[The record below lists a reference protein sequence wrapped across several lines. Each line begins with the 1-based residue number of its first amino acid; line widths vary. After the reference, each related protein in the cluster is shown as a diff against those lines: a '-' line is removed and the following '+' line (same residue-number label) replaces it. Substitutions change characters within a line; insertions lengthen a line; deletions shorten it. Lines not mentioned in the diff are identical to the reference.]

1 MPNINHHFWNENGRT
16 LCKPDLRCLRQDH
29 EIYKTMLMQLV
40 GKIVYDNNGI
50 QLADQDLSAAKFN
63 QFIEKAI
70 LENVDL
76 AITPEYS
83 CPWTSI
89 EDFILQDN
97 LPSESKIWVLGCQS
111 IKPMELN
118 SLINKNQSIVW
129 IYDEQ
134 LVQQN
139 LSEDKFFDPVCI
151 LFKTKDTNNEVR
163 NVIIVQFKT
172 HGFGG
177 NDFEWE
183 RDNSIS
189 GNTFYVIE
197 NQRPSTRLVT
207 IICSDSLQ
215 NGLDFNTIEN
225 EFFKNSPLLLV
236 HIQLNQ
242 KPFQSNYKTYRT
254 LLFSRGREDLNKEI
268 ICLNWAKGVTYD
280 DENGITKV
288 FNRYGGSALYSK
300 TNQIV
305 TSDERIN
312 NNHKKGLY
320 YTFWSDK
327 KSNIYFLNYEE
338 FVFLI
343 ETTKP
348 SQTDSDPTQM
358 VRTGPKMLKT
368 FSWNHGW
375 AEIQIVGDGFSQVC
389 SEIEETNGDLSC
401 LTGNSNFTEVERI
414 IQLSVGEINDSKKDK
429 WSDILN
435 ILSFQI
441 SDTEINNRNTFT
453 HDPDATANVH
463 RKDKLARYNSLKNR
477 ILTDPQEVPPAFLN
491 AILKFDTGT
500 NSKNIYLLNL
510 HSQDNT
516 RKGTAIYL
524 GNKTQA
530 EAKAFKIKIENLF
543 NEDQQGKQVMVW
555 YNNPHLEKIFGEEN
569 KPKIN
574 ENVSKSSLSYKK
586 SKE

>member
-1 MPNINHHFWNENGRT
+1 MPNINHNFWNENGRT
-16 LCKPDLRCLRQDH
+16 ICKPDLRCLRQDY
-29 EIYKTMLMQLV
+29 EIYKTLLMQLV
-40 GKIVYDNNGI
+40 GKIEYDDNGI
-50 QLADQDLSAAKFN
+50 QLADKNLAVAKFN
-63 QFIEKAI
+63 MFIEKAI
-70 LENVDL
+70 SENVDL
-76 AITPEYS
+76 AISPEYS

-89 EDFILQDN
+89 EDFIAQDK
-97 LPSESKIWVLGCQS
+97 LPSESKVWVLGCQS
-111 IKPMELN
+111 IKPIELN
-118 SLINKNQSIVW
+118 SVIIKNQSIIW

-139 LSEDKFFDPVCI
+139 LNEDKFFDPVCI
-151 LFKTKDTNNEVR
+151 LFKTKNSNNEVKD
-163 NVIIVQFKT
+163 VIIVQFKT
-172 HGFGG
+172 YGFGG
-177 NDFEWE
+177 NGFEWE
-183 RDNSIS
+183 RDNSIA

-207 IICSDSLQ
+207 MICSDSLQ
-215 NGLDFNTIEN
+215 NGLNFNTIEN

-242 KPFQSNYKTYRT
+242 RPFQSNYKTYRT
-254 LLFSRGREDLNKEI
+254 LLFSKGKEDLNKEI

-280 DENGITKV
+280 DENGIPNV
-288 FNRYGGSALYSK
+288 FNSYGGSALYSK
-300 TNQIV
+300 TNQIL

-312 NNHKKGLY
+312 KNHKQGLY
-320 YTFWSDK
+320 YTSWNEK
-327 KSNIYFLNYEE
+327 KTNIYFLNYEE

-358 VRTGPKMLKT
+358 ARTGPKMLKT
-368 FSWNHGW
+368 FRWDEDW
-375 AEIQIVGDGFSQVC
+375 TQIHQVEDGLSQVC
-389 SEIEETNGDLSC
+389 LEIEETDGDLSC

-414 IQLSVGEINDSKKDK
+414 IQLSVGEINDFKKDN
-429 WSDILN
+429 WSDIVNL
-435 ILSFQI
+435 ISFQI
-441 SDTEINNRNTFT
+441 GDTEINNRNTFT
-453 HDPDATANVH
+453 HDPEATSKANRVNRISKYH
-463 RKDKLARYNSLKNR
+463 SLKNK
-477 ILTDPQEVPPAFLN
+477 ILTDPEQVPQVFLN
-491 AILKFDTGT
+491 AILKYDTGT

-524 GNKTQA
+524 GNKTLR
-530 EAKAFKIKIENLF
+530 EAKAFKIRIENLF

-555 YNNPHLEKIFGEEN
+555 YNNPHLEKIFDEDN

-574 ENVSKSSLSYKK
+574 ENVSKSSSSYKK